1 MKIRLAAAMVAV
13 LLLTVGAASA
23 QAGTNKPWLGVY
35 DCYAYEYIGFNQY
48 GLVYKHSSR
57 LKKDGKY
64 QQAFG
69 RKDGKLTNPTSGKWA
84 YKADKKKIVFKTGAF
99 SNIFGKWNKPSDSYP
114 KGTYTEYLKS
124 DPKSTPGTCYP
135 TKFK

>member
-1 MKIRLAAAMVAV
+1 MKIRLALATTVALLV
-13 LLLTVGAASA
+13 LAGSA

-35 DCYAYEYIGFNQY
+35 DCYAYEYLGAGQY

-57 LKKDGKY
+57 LKKEGKY

-99 SNIFGKWNKPSDSYP
+99 SNIFGKWNKPDESHP
-114 KGTYTEYLKS
+114 KGSYTEYLKS